1 MRKVFI
7 AIVMMTGPPGDDN
20 VHFSREGYRLM
31 GRHYALR
38 YLEVTNPGLAEKC
51 RALINK

>member
-1 MRKVFI
+1 MRKIFI
-7 AIVMMTGPPGDDN
+7 AIVMMTGMIQAHAQDQN
-20 VHFSREGYRLM
+20 FWIF
-31 GRHYALR
+31 RHYALR